1 MIYGE
6 RIRQAREFK
15 GLTQTQ
21 LANAVGVK
29 QAAISEIE
37 YNEFTPSEDLLEK
50 IANQTGFSPSF
61 FELEPSDN
69 LSFGTLNYRARMS
82 ATAREETMVYQ
93 YANLLYQQITRM
105 CLDVFMPPNKLPQLQ
120 NTPIKK
126 AVRITRDELGLTQ
139 NEPIKKLIHTIEN
152 NGVIII
158 NIPRSMPKIDAFS
171 TWAKFDEERPLIAL
185 LAGRPMDRIRFS
197 IVHEVGHLVL
207 HRSIK
212 PSLKIIENEA
222 NEFASA
228 FLLPEQTMREEI
240 KSPVTLTT
248 LAKLKLRWGVSMQ
261 TLIMRA
267 YGLRIITQRQAKYLF
282 SQMSA
287 QGWRTR
293 EPSNLD
299 LKIELPHLTRNMIES
314 KYRTRED
321 YALGARVNIDTATE
335 LYAYA

>member
-6 RIRQAREFK
+6 RVRQAREFK

-37 YNEFTPSEDLLEK
+37 YNEFTPSDGLLEK
-50 IANQTGFSPSF
+50 IANQTGFLPLF

-82 ATAREETMVYQ
+82 ATAREETRVYQ
-93 YANLLYQQITRM
+93 YANLLYQQIMRL

-152 NGVIII
+152 NGVIIM

-185 LAGRPMDRIRFS
+185 LAGKPMDRIRFS
-197 IVHEVGHLVL
+197 IAHELGHLVL
-207 HRSIK
+207 HQSIK

-228 FLLPEQTMREEI
+228 FLLPEHAMREEI
-240 KSPVTLTT
+240 RSPVTLTT
-248 LAKLKLRWGVSMQ
+248 LAKLKLRWGVSIQ
-261 TLIMRA
+261 ALIMRA
-267 YGLRIITQRQAKYLF
+267 YSLRIITQRQAKYLF
-282 SQMSA
+282 PKGLPRA
-287 QGWRTR
+287 GRQGSLAIW
-293 EPSNLD
+293 
-299 LKIELPHLTRNMIES
+299 M
-314 KYRTRED
+314 
-321 YALGARVNIDTATE
+321 
-335 LYAYA
+335 